1 MDQAHRIL
9 VIDDEQTIRQG
20 LVNFLRELGH
30 EVEAAADAEHGMERA
45 MDFAPDLV
53 IVDLNLPGKNGL
65 DFIAD
70 LMAQEAEATVIVL
83 TGHATIDSAIAATRR
98 GVYDY
103 LEKPIDRERLSS
115 VVRKGLERAT
125 LHQEVTHLRREMARS
140 GRLQELVGK
149 SPRMIELYRL
159 IDQISPTNAAV
170 LLTGE
175 KGTGKDVTAR
185 SIHRLSPRS
194 AGRLVSINCAAIPES
209 LLESEIF
216 GHERGAFTGAT
227 SSRQGCFEMAHQG
240 TIFLDEIGQM
250 PIHLQSKL
258 LRILEDSVVRRV
270 GGSTEIKVDV
280 RLLAATNSPI
290 EEQIAKGAFRED
302 LYYRLNVFNLHLPPL
317 RERTEDI
324 PLLAEHFLR
333 EFNPDGVKPILGFSA
348 AALALFRAHPWPGNV
363 RELRNAVQRGVILC
377 QEGEIQP
384 HHLPDSIRS
393 EGPARTSSTPAP
405 AESAPAPV
413 GAVAERAGQVRLEV
427 GTPLAEAARTLIHE
441 TLAYCQGNKTKTASL
456 LGISVKTLY
465 TKLRL
470 YADADANPSPS
481 SS

>member
-1 MDQAHRIL
+1 MDEAHRIL

-30 EVEAAADAEHGMERA
+30 EVEAVADAERGMERA
-45 MDFAPDLV
+45 LDFGPDLV

-70 LMAQEAEATVIVL
+70 LMAQEAESTVIVL

-125 LHQEVTHLRREMARS
+125 LHQEVAHLRREMARS
-140 GRLQELVGK
+140 GRLQDLVGK
-149 SPRMIELYRL
+149 SPRMIELYRI
-159 IDQISPTNAAV
+159 IDQIAPTNASV
-170 LLTGE
+170 LITGE
-175 KGTGKDVTAR
+175 SGTGKDVTAR
-185 SIHRLSPRS
+185 TIHRLSPRVG
-194 AGRLVSINCAAIPES
+194 GRLVSINCAAIPET

-216 GHERGAFTGAT
+216 GHERGSFTGAT
-227 SSRQGCFEMAHQG
+227 SSRQGCFELAHQG

-280 RLLAATNSPI
+280 RLLAATNAPI
-290 EEQIAKGAFRED
+290 EEQIAKGTFRED

-348 AALALFRAHPWPGNV
+348 PALNLLISHPWPGNV
-363 RELRNAVQRGVILC
+363 RELRNAVQRSVILC
-377 QEGEIQP
+377 QEGEIQA

-393 EGPARTSSTPAP
+393 D
-405 AESAPAPV
+405 SAPRAGIPAAAPEGASPPA
-413 GAVAERAGQVRLEV
+413 GAVAERAGVVRLEV
-427 GTPLAEAARTLIHE
+427 GTPLAEAERTLIHE
-441 TLAYCQGNKTKTASL
+441 TLASCHGNKTKTASL

-481 SS
+481 S